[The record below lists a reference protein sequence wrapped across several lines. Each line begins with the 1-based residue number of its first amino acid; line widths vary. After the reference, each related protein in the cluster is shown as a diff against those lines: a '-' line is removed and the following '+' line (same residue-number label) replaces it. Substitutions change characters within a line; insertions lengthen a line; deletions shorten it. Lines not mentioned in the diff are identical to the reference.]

1 MSLRVPQPG
10 RFSGGAAS
18 GDTGLELGSIAW
30 SQSHLNGAHRGSWK
44 LLRWRSEPC
53 PGEAKATSSFYRTAG
68 QLGRGVCA
76 QWENCGASCL
86 KYNIKLAPL
95 ISTLRKGHQQ
105 LPGTQRR
112 REQARACEEA
122 KKDHFEQH
130 IIEEKMD
137 KSPGNYKVGDS
148 S

>member
-1 MSLRVPQPG
+1 MVHTEVPGSCCDGEVSHVLEKPKPRPASTERQA
-10 RFSGGAAS
+10 SWGG
-18 GDTGLELGSIAW
+18 
-30 SQSHLNGAHRGSWK
+30 
-44 LLRWRSEPC
+44 
-53 PGEAKATSSFYRTAG
+53 
-68 QLGRGVCA
+68 GVCA
-76 QWENCGASCL
+76 QWENCGVSCL